1 MRLTSFIP
9 TAALALLVSGAA
21 LAQAEWAEFVDRAD
35 HFTVNFPG
43 DPMKADT
50 TFKTVKGTSLPG
62 HVYTAE
68 DRRGRYVMTV
78 IDYKS
83 NADELGTAIEEA
95 AKLVRAKGKVTYDG
109 TSMLDNHK
117 SQRITV
123 ETPAQHRILAEILV
137 SADKRLYI
145 SESETTLTAP
155 PPAQY
160 QASLQVL
167 DDDGVRIRY
176 KAVGSTERVR

>member
-1 MRLTSFIP
+1 MHLKHILP
-9 TAALALLVSGAA
+9 AAALALLISGAA
-21 LAQAEWAEFVDRAD
+21 IAQEWAEFVDRAD

-43 DPMKADT
+43 DPQKTDT
-50 TFKTVKGTSLPG
+50 TFKTAKGTTLPG
-62 HVYTAE
+62 HIYKAM
-68 DRRGRYVMTV
+68 DRRGSYQMTV
-78 IDYKS
+78 IDYK
-83 NADELGTAIEEA
+83 NAPDEIGTAIDEA
-95 AKLVRAKGKVTYDG
+95 AQMVRAKGKVAYDG
-109 TSMLDNHK
+109 TGMLDNHK

-123 ETPAQHRILAEILV
+123 ETPNGRRLLAEILV

-145 SESETTLTAP
+145 SEADTTLNAA

-167 DDDGVRIRY
+167 DDEGVRIRY

>member
-1 MRLTSFIP
+1 MRFVSLIP
-9 TAALALLVSGAA
+9 AVMALLFSGAA
-21 LAQAEWAEFVDRAD
+21 VAQEWGEFVDRAD

-43 DPMKADT
+43 DPAKADLT
-50 TFKTVKGTSLPG
+50 YKTAKGTSLPA
-62 HVYTAE
+62 HVYTAQ
-68 DRRGRYVMTV
+68 DARGRYVMTV
-78 IDYKS
+78 VNYAS
-83 NADELGTAIEEA
+83 APDELATAIDEA
-95 AKLVRAKGKVTYDG
+95 AKAVRAKGTVKYDATG
-109 TSMLDNHK
+109 MMDNHK

-123 ETPAQHRILAEILV
+123 ETPAQRRLLSEILL

-145 SESETTLTAP
+145 SEADTTLTMA

-160 QASLQVL
+160 QASLQIL

>member
-1 MRLTSFIP
+1 MRLTSFVS
-9 TAALALLVSGAA
+9 TAALALMLSGAA
-21 LAQAEWAEFVDRAD
+21 LAQAEWGEFVDRAD

-43 DPMKADT
+43 DPAKTDT
-50 TFKTVKGTSLPG
+50 TFKTAKGTSLPG

-78 IDYKS
+78 IDYKDHP
-83 NADELGTAIEEA
+83 DELGTAIDEA
-95 AKLVRAKGKVTYDG
+95 AKLVRAKGKVTYDSTG
-109 TSMLDNHK
+109 MMDNHK
-117 SQRITV
+117 SQRLTV
-123 ETPAQHRILAEILV
+123 ETPAQRRLLSEILV

-145 SESETTLTAP
+145 SEAETALNTP

-167 DDDGVRIRY
+167 DDEGVRIRY
-176 KAVGSTERVR
+176 KAVGSSERVR

>member
-1 MRLTSFIP
+1 MNLTRLIP
-9 TAALALLVSGAA
+9 AAALVLLMSGTAAS
-21 LAQAEWAEFVDRAD
+21 AQEWAEFVDRAD
-35 HFTVNFPG
+35 HFTVNMPG
-43 DPMKADT
+43 EPQKTDT
-50 TFKTVKGTSLPG
+50 TFKTAKGTSLPG
-62 HVYTAE
+62 HIYKGA
-68 DRRGRYVMTV
+68 DRRGTYQMTV

-83 NADELGTAIEEA
+83 SPDEIGTAIDEA

-109 TSMLDNHK
+109 TGMLDNHK
-117 SQRITV
+117 SQRITI
-123 ETPAQHRILAEILV
+123 ETANGRRLLAEILV

-145 SESETTLTAP
+145 SEADTALNAP

>member
-1 MRLTSFIP
+1 MQLKHLIP
-9 TAALALLVSGAA
+9 ASALVLLMSGAA
-21 LAQAEWAEFVDRAD
+21 IAQEWAEFVDRPD

-43 DPMKADT
+43 DPQRSDT
-50 TFKTVKGTSLPG
+50 SFKTAKGTTLPG
-62 HVYTAE
+62 HVYKAA
-68 DRRGRYVMTV
+68 DRRGAYQMTV

-83 NADELGTAIEEA
+83 SPDEIGTAIDEA
-95 AKLVRAKGKVTYDG
+95 AKMVRAKGKVTYDG
-109 TSMLDNHK
+109 TGMLDNHK

-123 ETPAQHRILAEILV
+123 ETPNGRRLLAEILV

-145 SESETTLTAP
+145 SEADTALNAP

-167 DDDGVRIRY
+167 DDEGVRIRY
-176 KAVGSTERVR
+176 RAVGSTERVR

>member
-1 MRLTSFIP
+1 MRLSSFVS
-9 TAALALLVSGAA
+9 TAAVVLMVSGAA
-21 LAQAEWAEFVDRAD
+21 FAQAEWGEFVDRAD

-43 DPMKADT
+43 DPMKTDT
-50 TFKTVKGTSLPG
+50 TFTTAKGTKLAG

-83 NADELGTAIEEA
+83 APDEVGTAIDEA
-95 AKLVRAKGKVTYDG
+95 AKMVRAKGKVTYDG
-109 TSMLDNHK
+109 AGMMDNHK

-123 ETPAQHRILAEILV
+123 ETPAGRRLLSEILV

-145 SESETTLTAP
+145 SEAETALNAP

>member
-1 MRLTSFIP
+1 MRLTSFLA
-9 TAALALLVSGAA
+9 TAAVALSLSGVA

-50 TFKTVKGTSLPG
+50 TFKTAKGTVLPG
-62 HVYTAE
+62 HIYTAE

-83 NADELGTAIEEA
+83 APDELATAIEEA
-95 AKLVRAKGKVTYDG
+95 SAIVRAKGKNTYDG
-109 TSMLDNHK
+109 TGMLDNHK
-117 SQRITV
+117 SQRITI
-123 ETPAQHRILAEILV
+123 ETPAQRRLLAEILV

-145 SESETTLTAP
+145 SEAETALNAP

-167 DDDGVRIRY
+167 DDEGVRIRY
-176 KAVGSTERVR
+176 KAVGSAERVR

>member
-1 MRLTSFIP
+1 MLVKHILP
-9 TAALALLVSGAA
+9 AAALVLLMSGVAV
-21 LAQAEWAEFVDRAD
+21 AQEWAEFVDRAD

-43 DPMKADT
+43 DPQKTDT
-50 TFKTVKGTSLPG
+50 TFKTAKGTTLPG
-62 HVYTAE
+62 HVYKAA
-68 DRRGRYVMTV
+68 DRRGSYQMTV

-83 NADELGTAIEEA
+83 SPDEIGTAIDEA
-95 AKLVRAKGKVTYDG
+95 AQMVRAKGKVAYDG
-109 TSMLDNHK
+109 TGMLDNHK

-123 ETPAQHRILAEILV
+123 ETPNGRRLLAEILV

-145 SESETTLTAP
+145 SEADTALNAP

-167 DDDGVRIRY
+167 DDEGVRIRY

>member
-1 MRLTSFIP
+1 MHLKHLIP
-9 TAALALLVSGAA
+9 AAALTLLMSGAA
-21 LAQAEWAEFVDRAD
+21 IAQEWAEFVDRAD

-43 DPMKADT
+43 DPQKTDT
-50 TFKTVKGTSLPG
+50 TFKTAKGTSLPG
-62 HVYTAE
+62 HVYKAA
-68 DRRGRYVMTV
+68 DRRGAYQMTV
-78 IDYKS
+78 IDYK
-83 NADELGTAIEEA
+83 NAPDEIGTAIDEA
-95 AKLVRAKGKVTYDG
+95 AQMIRAKGKVAYDG
-109 TSMLDNHK
+109 TGMLDNHK

-123 ETPAQHRILAEILV
+123 ETPNGRRLLAEILV

-145 SESETTLTAP
+145 SEADTTLNAA

-167 DDDGVRIRY
+167 DDEGVRIRY